1 MTPSVSSPSTT
12 RRVTAALPLSRPNWR
27 RSSAP
32 SSWSSKS
39 QSNPGGT
46 CSGQQVCVVDCSS
59 PLFSVCSRSGP
70 ATRSFRK
77 HPPVASALYVSTAFA
92 DPCNRYYLSDLLNM
106 VGITDGVIKSKIN
119 IGIACWGLICG
130 TALALTAPR
139 FKRRPMYLTCAS
151 ALLCVYI
158 AWTISMERFLATKAQ
173 SAAIATIFF
182 IFAYSPAYNLGY
194 NALTYSACP
203 FRFITCVCTNMNKRI
218 SLNCS
223 LTWAAHAVSPGSS
236 STAAAQTSL
245 PPT

>member
-1 MTPSVSSPSTT
+1 MTPSKSLPSTT
-12 RRVTAALPLSRPNWR
+12 RRVTAALSSSRPNWR

-32 SSWSSKS
+32 SRWSSKN
-39 QSNPGGT
+39 QTNPGGT
-46 CSGQQVCVVDCSS
+46 CSARPVCVVDCSS
-59 PLFSVCSRSGP
+59 PLFSACLRSGP

-77 HPPVASALYVSTAFA
+77 HPPVASALYMSPAFA

-119 IGIACWGLICG
+119 IGIACWGLVSG

-151 ALLCVYI
+151 CLLCVYI
-158 AWTISMERFLATKAQ
+158 AWTISMERFMTTKAQ

-194 NALTYSACP
+194 NALTYSECP
-203 FRFITCVCTNMNKRI
+203 FCFITCVRTNMNKRI
-218 SLNCS
+218 SLSCS
-223 LTWAAHAVSPGSS
+223 LTWAAHAVSPGFSFM
-236 STAAAQTSL
+236 AAAQPSSPRT
-245 PPT
+245 